1 MKVSTSLQEGFEM
14 KMNRLAL
21 CCSALL
27 LAAATSAFAAETAT
41 TPEQQWQQ
49 HITEMRQLH
58 QSWMAGKTPEERQKL
73 MEQHWQVMGRGMQN
87 MGGCMVD
94 GEGMGMGMGKG
105 MGQGMGKGMGQG
117 MGWMRMDTVEQAD
130 LRIQHMEQMLEQ
142 LRAHREMLAKP
153 KP

>member
-1 MKVSTSLQEGFEM
+1 M

-21 CCSALL
+21 GCSALL
-27 LAAATSAFAAETAT
+27 LVAATSAFAAETAA

-49 HITEMRQLH
+49 HITEMQQLH

-73 MEQHWQVMGRGMQN
+73 MEQHWQAMGRGMQG
-87 MGGCMVD
+87 MGGCPVGGPGMGMGGGMAD
-94 GEGMGMGMGKG
+94 GKGMGMGMGMGGG
-105 MGQGMGKGMGQG
+105 MG
-117 MGWMRMDTVEQAD
+117 MGWAQPDNVEAVD
-130 LRIQHMEQMLEQ
+130 LRIKHMEQMLEQ